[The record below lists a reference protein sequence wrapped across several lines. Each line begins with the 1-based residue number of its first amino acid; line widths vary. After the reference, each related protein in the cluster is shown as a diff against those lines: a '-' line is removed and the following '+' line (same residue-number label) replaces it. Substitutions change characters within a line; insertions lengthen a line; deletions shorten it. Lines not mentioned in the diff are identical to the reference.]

1 MADLIININLDESR
15 KKQGLII
22 ETFEGTIPH
31 LKSKQISGQIQNS
44 SLSSISSVDNLS
56 LADLQNVKD
65 VFNEKINTQ
74 ISKFQYFFSVKSL
87 PYLIPFVSQ
96 GIVFCKDKRQSAMYE
111 IEHLLLNS
119 EIDGLESIHNFSVF
133 QDKTTLYINY
143 DITEDSV
150 EAENEIIPLF
160 YIDITSEKYSSELF
174 FDYGKDVVKAT
185 EKEIF
190 LNNDAKYRNYKFEKE
205 TISIIK
211 KAHWQGSGKED
222 YIYVGKDIYEDIS
235 KLERSGIRLYTNEK
249 KKISVASFDNISV
262 NYGVDWF
269 ELNGTATAGDIK
281 IKLSDLI
288 DFRKRKE
295 DWVEYN
301 GQIVFAPT
309 DLKKLEKDSI
319 KRKGDHVKVSKEDI
333 LTALEIVNLIKK
345 DNMPSYNDLS
355 RFQDIEL
362 KISDKL
368 DQTLRDYQR
377 IGVKWLLSLR
387 RNGFGGCLADDM
399 GLGKTLQVITYLSDK
414 SLNGTDAL
422 IVVPKTL
429 IDNWNREIKKYAS
442 EISTYI
448 YHGPR
453 RNFDDALKYRAV
465 ITTYGTLLN
474 DIAKISKHKFDH
486 LIVDEAQT
494 IKNSK
499 SKVYRAVRLVNATT
513 KIVMTG
519 TPLENNIQEYWGL
532 MKLVNPTNLSYK
544 RLVKGLS
551 EEQAIEKVKRLT
563 NPFLLRRYKKDVLK
577 DLPPKEDQII
587 YCSFDESQRK
597 LYNKMLQ
604 SIRHEIDREPDRFE
618 IKTNSIVLRG
628 LIYLQEICCHPKL
641 IPKQYNEYHCS
652 ESAKL
657 DQLLLMVDELYATGH
672 KIVVFSRFTRMLEI
686 INKELRKK
694 HFNVFY
700 LDGSTDNR
708 QKVVD
713 DFEANNDG
721 IFLISLKA
729 GGVGL
734 NLVSADT
741 AIIYDPWWN
750 PAVEKQAED
759 RIYRIGQKNKVT
771 VYKLIAVNTIEEK
784 VQILQE
790 IKERI
795 FNEIVK
801 GHDVPHSLTMEDI
814 RTLLN

>member
-1 MADLIININLDESR
+1 M
-15 KKQGLII
+15 
-22 ETFEGTIPH
+22 
-31 LKSKQISGQIQNS
+31 
-44 SLSSISSVDNLS
+44 
-56 LADLQNVKD
+56 
-65 VFNEKINTQ
+65 
-74 ISKFQYFFSVKSL
+74 
-87 PYLIPFVSQ
+87 
-96 GIVFCKDKRQSAMYE
+96 
-111 IEHLLLNS
+111 
-119 EIDGLESIHNFSVF
+119 
-133 QDKTTLYINY
+133 
-143 DITEDSV
+143 
-150 EAENEIIPLF
+150 
-160 YIDITSEKYSSELF
+160 
-174 FDYGKDVVKAT
+174 
-185 EKEIF
+185 
-190 LNNDAKYRNYKFEKE
+190 
-205 TISIIK
+205 
-211 KAHWQGSGKED
+211 
-222 YIYVGKDIYEDIS
+222 
-235 KLERSGIRLYTNEK
+235 
-249 KKISVASFDNISV
+249 
-262 NYGVDWF
+262 
-269 ELNGTATAGDIK
+269 
-281 IKLSDLI
+281 
-288 DFRKRKE
+288 
-295 DWVEYN
+295 
-301 GQIVFAPT
+301 
-309 DLKKLEKDSI
+309 
-319 KRKGDHVKVSKEDI
+319 
-333 LTALEIVNLIKK
+333 
-345 DNMPSYNDLS
+345 
-355 RFQDIEL
+355 
-362 KISDKL
+362 
-368 DQTLRDYQR
+368 
-377 IGVKWLLSLR
+377 
-387 RNGFGGCLADDM
+387 
-399 GLGKTLQVITYLSDK
+399 
-414 SLNGTDAL
+414 
-422 IVVPKTL
+422 
-429 IDNWNREIKKYAS
+429 
-442 EISTYI
+442 
-448 YHGPR
+448 
-453 RNFDDALKYRAV
+453 
-465 ITTYGTLLN
+465 LN